1 MESLI
6 SFDEGL
12 EVLPTRKVDTH
23 RREPFLDLREI
34 SISAADTEDEL
45 IKDLSLFPLWQLQP
59 SLYELPH
66 LICFLCRLT
75 VEGIII
81 GQQLCLRW
89 NIIGLSSLTFQERMV
104 SVQPI
109 SNERDIYDLPV
120 QDIFEFP
127 IHIEFVKSQDIVVL
141 ALMPGNFR
149 KCQEFVP
156 RHQFWALRG
165 DDLICFPKGN
175 DPIEVSHRIEV
186 LPQLS

>member
-1 MESLI
+1 
-6 SFDEGL
+6 
-12 EVLPTRKVDTH
+12 
-23 RREPFLDLREI
+23 
-34 SISAADTEDEL
+34 
-45 IKDLSLFPLWQLQP
+45 
-59 SLYELPH
+59 
-66 LICFLCRLT
+66 
-75 VEGIII
+75 
-81 GQQLCLRW
+81 
-89 NIIGLSSLTFQERMV
+89 MV